1 MLYDVV
7 VTRPF
12 DKVFTYSSTNEQLEI
27 GQVVLVPFGKKI
39 EAGIIWKNN
48 VKNPGYEI
56 KEVTKICY
64 DLILQNSS
72 IDFINWI
79 ASYTLAPL
87 GAVLK
92 LFLINNDIVEFD
104 KEKLDS
110 FNNTEPSLVSL
121 SEEQENS
128 FKEITQSFNKSNKPV
143 LLQGVTGSGKTEVY
157 LSLIHI

>member
-27 GQVVLVPFGKKI
+27 GQVVIVPFGKKI
-39 EAGIIWKNN
+39 ETGIIWKRN

-56 KEVTKICY
+56 KEVTKICN

-92 LFLINNDIVEFD
+92 LFLIN
-104 KEKLDS
+104 
-110 FNNTEPSLVSL
+110 
-121 SEEQENS
+121 
-128 FKEITQSFNKSNKPV
+128 
-143 LLQGVTGSGKTEVY
+143 

>member
-39 EAGIIWKNN
+39 EAGIIWNKN

-56 KEVTKICY
+56 KDVTKICN

-104 KEKLDS
+104 KEKSENLDW
-110 FNNTEPSLVSL
+110 FYHL
-121 SEEQENS
+121 
-128 FKEITQSFNKSNKPV
+128 
-143 LLQGVTGSGKTEVY
+143 TGGHTHTDFFAIRPTDYSKANEGEDWDD
-157 LSLIHI
+157 LF

>member
-1 MLYDVV
+1 MLYDIV

-39 EAGIIWKNN
+39 EAGIIWKKN

-56 KEVTKICY
+56 NEVTKSCY

-87 GAVLK
+87 GAALE
-92 LFLINNDIVEFD
+92 LLLINNDIVEFD

-110 FNNTEPSLVSL
+110 FNEIKPSLVTL

-128 FKEITQSFNKSNKPV
+128 FKEITKTFNKSNKPE
-143 LLQGVTGSGKTEVY
+143 LLEGEKGTGKTEE
-157 LSLIHI
+157 

>member
-27 GQVVLVPFGKKI
+27 GQLVLVPLGKKI
-39 EAGIIWKNN
+39 ETGIIWKKN

-56 KEVTKICY
+56 KEVTKICN

-72 IDFINWI
+72 INFINWI

-110 FNNTEPSLVSL
+110 FNNTEPSLVTL
-121 SEEQENS
+121 SEEQANS

-143 LLQGVTGSGKTEVY
+143 LLAVSYTHLTLPTIECV
-157 LSLIHI
+157 

>member
-39 EAGIIWKNN
+39 EAGIIWNKN

-56 KEVTKICY
+56 KDVTKICN

-92 LFLINNDIVEFD
+92 LFLINNDIVA
-104 KEKLDS
+104 
-110 FNNTEPSLVSL
+110 VSYTHL
-121 SEEQENS
+121 RAHE
-128 FKEITQSFNKSNKPV
+128 T
-143 LLQGVTGSGKTEVY
+143 
-157 LSLIHI
+157 